1 MKELFVSNK
10 RYRLFLIG
18 VVVSN
23 AGDYIDDIAFAQ
35 LVYSITKSTLFSS
48 YVFAVKI
55 VFSFLNIL
63 SATLVDKRNKKK
75 LLTLSCLLQGCL
87 IVCLIFSYKIGILST
102 PLLLTFVT
110 LQAIFSSFAKP
121 AQTAILPLIVETEDL
136 VEARAQ
142 ISIADQFIQIV
153 SYAGAGAMIAAI
165 GISEALMVDVISF
178 GVIALLF
185 SFIKIREKITP
196 IKSFGEFSRNVTEGF
211 VFVKSQKV
219 VVIVL
224 LLTFFGNF
232 LVTPIDSLMPA
243 YTSQVKYP
251 EMYFSFYMTVM
262 AVGGICGG
270 FFVTKMQKVITK
282 GVLFSMGYFIGAV
295 SMILLQFP
303 EELLYFCSAYSMGVS
318 ISIVS
323 ILNASIIQIL
333 TPKEMTAR
341 VFSIFKCISF
351 TASPLGILIAG
362 MLGEIVLMR
371 WIYGIYGVA
380 MLALTLLSLK
390 FCHIK

>member
-55 VFSFLNIL
+55 GFSFLNIL
-63 SATLVDKRNKKK
+63 SATLVDKWNKKK
-75 LLTLSCLLQGCL
+75 LLTLSCLLQG
-87 IVCLIFSYKIGILST
+87 CLIFSYKIGILST

-165 GISEALMVDVISF
+165 GISGALMVDVISF

-185 SFIKIREKITP
+185 SFIKIREEITP

-219 VVIVL
+219 IIIVL

-251 EMYFSFYMTVM
+251 ETYFSFYMTVM

-282 GVLFSMGYFIGAV
+282 GVLFSVGYLIGAV

-380 MLALTLLSLK
+380 MLALTFLSLK